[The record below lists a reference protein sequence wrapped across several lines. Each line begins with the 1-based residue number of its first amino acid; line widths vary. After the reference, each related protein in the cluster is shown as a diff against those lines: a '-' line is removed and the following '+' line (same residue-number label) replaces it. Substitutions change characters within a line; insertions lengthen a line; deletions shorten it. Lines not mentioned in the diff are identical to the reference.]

1 MPAKP
6 ATQSITSISNE
17 VPSHEN
23 PNNEIES
30 SIVLDTKKTE
40 DIPTYVNKTRQET
53 EKTINNDSEWQ
64 KPISL
69 KALKKKLNEKFAIK
83 YGHFI

>member
-6 ATQSITSISNE
+6 ANQSITSTSNE

-23 PNNEIES
+23 QNNEIES
-30 SIVLDTKKTE
+30 SIVLDTEKTE
-40 DIPTYVNKTRQET
+40 DIPTYVNKIQET
-53 EKTINNDSEWQ
+53 ETSINNDSEWQ

-69 KALKKKLNEKFAIK
+69 KALKKKLNETFAIK